1 MMGVLA
7 GVDWG
12 EVTSAELV
20 VSTCGGSRNEVTRQL
35 LPYMD
40 IGRGDERGASCVH
53 RGRCPSQ
60 LDGACVLSDAL
71 GEHRVGDVS
80 DAFLVREVVR
90 ALAALQ
96 KG

>member
-20 VSTCGGSRNEVTRQL
+20 VSTCGGSRIEVTRQL

-40 IGRGDERGASCVH
+40 IGRGDERGAIVVSTVADVRVSWMVH
-53 RGRCPSQ
+53 AFFPMHLEST
-60 LDGACVLSDAL
+60 AL
-71 GEHRVGDVS
+71 GM
-80 DAFLVREVVR
+80 
-90 ALAALQ
+90 
-96 KG
+96 